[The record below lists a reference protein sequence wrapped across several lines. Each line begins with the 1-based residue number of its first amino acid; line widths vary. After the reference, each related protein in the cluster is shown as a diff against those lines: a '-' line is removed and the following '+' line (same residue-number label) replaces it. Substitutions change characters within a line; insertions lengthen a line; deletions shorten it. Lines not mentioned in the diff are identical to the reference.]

1 MRYPLVPL
9 VNDLT
14 FSFLAIWLCLPVGLL
29 LSLLI
34 LWFCFLLSRDS
45 EENDREFRFNW
56 EAWRKSWEEAL
67 RIQQEEERRAW

>member
-14 FSFLAIWLCLPVGLL
+14 FSFLALWLCLPVSLL
-29 LSLLI
+29 LFLLI
-34 LWFCFLLSRDS
+34 VWFCFLLSQDS

-56 EAWRKSWEEAL
+56 EAWRKGWEEMF
-67 RIQQEEERRAW
+67 RGQEEERQAW